1 MAGNLKT
8 NSVTLGDSATD
19 SQNFQLRTNVD
30 GTATLARGAAG
41 DLGDILTVD
50 VGGKVSLPSTAI
62 VNNGP
67 AFSAYQSVSQT
78 LPSST
83 FTKLIFQSVDPQF
96 PNIGFSVGATSVDNL
111 SRFQPNVAGYYQISG
126 CFTVDTSFTGG
137 TIAIYKNGVMY
148 KQGMGDIGGG
158 NVTGNIWTMSALVY
172 LNGTTDYA
180 ELYGYIL
187 TGQALSATSALTY
200 SQGFLARSA

>member
-1 MAGNLKT
+1 MAGTLKT

-126 CFTVDTSFTGG
+126 GFTVDTSFTGG

-200 SQGFLARSA
+200 FQGFLARSA